1 MMKSRKLA
9 IGLLLMLAMVV
20 TTGSFA
26 YWASGLGGAN
36 DNIVSTVTIGEGE
49 EESST
54 ITFGALSS
62 TGSALVPTSAGT
74 AGGDDTAT
82 FTAPVS
88 WDQDSGT
95 EFAGDTGTLVVSV
108 EYALHLS
115 LYENS
120 YTHAEL
126 DEMFSYTVTGDGAI
140 IEGAAAQNV
149 VVTIVFDTE
158 PGSETIYNDIITET
172 LYVTITYTVITN

>member
-36 DNIVSTVTIGEGE
+36 DTIASTVTIGEGE

-54 ITFGALSS
+54 ITLGALSS
-62 TGSALVPTSAGT
+62 TGLALVPTGSGA
-74 AGGDDTAT
+74 AGDDTAT
-82 FTAPVS
+82 FTVPVS

-95 EFAGDTGTLVVSV
+95 EFAGDTGTLVVSIV
-108 EYALHLS
+108 YS
-115 LYENS
+115 MSGNS
-120 YTHAEL
+120 YNHSEL
-126 DEMFSYTVTGDGAI
+126 DAMFSYTVTGDGSI
-140 IEGAAAQNV
+140 TEGAAAQNV

-158 PGSETIYNDIITET
+158 PSTETIYDDVINET
-172 LYVTITYTVITN
+172 LTATITYTVTPD